1 MPANSIS
8 MVAQRKTVKGLTT
21 VPADMQT
28 IFGRDRNQVF
38 VFQFAHQTGNCA
50 HGNVQLC
57 GEAAAADR
65 PAVQHNNW
73 QAASALLPEHCEIFE
88 LGQAFEAILHQTEQ
102 LQEAIHR
109 QEISLLT
116 LEKKQQETEKIAL
129 QQQTDP
135 HFLCNILLSI
145 DMMIR
150 TGETERAEKTVRM
163 LGKYLR
169 GLLGSFADTTLE
181 AEFSHIEAYMEI
193 QKIRF
198 GDSLTYTF
206 TMEDRCAALAKI
218 PRFLIQ
224 PIVENALIHGAVAE
238 SPLYVEVS
246 ASSSDKEV
254 QITVRDNGKG
264 ISKEQLADVCKQLE
278 DETDGSHIGLRNV
291 QDRIRL
297 RWGKDYG
304 VSIKS
309 TPGTGTCVLI
319 RIPKNSGKENEDVS
333 TGNH

>member
-1 MPANSIS
+1 
-8 MVAQRKTVKGLTT
+8 
-21 VPADMQT
+21 
-28 IFGRDRNQVF
+28 
-38 VFQFAHQTGNCA
+38 
-50 HGNVQLC
+50 
-57 GEAAAADR
+57 
-65 PAVQHNNW
+65 
-73 QAASALLPEHCEIFE
+73 
-88 LGQAFEAILHQTEQ
+88 
-102 LQEAIHR
+102 
-109 QEISLLT
+109 
-116 LEKKQQETEKIAL
+116 
-129 QQQTDP
+129 
-135 HFLCNILLSI
+135 
-145 DMMIR
+145 
-150 TGETERAEKTVRM
+150 
-163 LGKYLR
+163 
-169 GLLGSFADTTLE
+169 
-181 AEFSHIEAYMEI
+181 MEI

-206 TMEDRCAALAKI
+206 TMEDRCAALSKI

-254 QITVRDNGKG
+254 QITIRDNGKG
-264 ISKEQLADVCKQLE
+264 ISKEQLADICKQFE
-278 DETDGSHIGLRNV
+278 GEADGSHIGLRNV